1 MKEEFCVGDAYL
13 VKTVF
18 GLSLRRID
26 MEIRELMTKNPACCS
41 PSDSVAN
48 AASLMA
54 KNDCGQIPVTDSNG
68 DLIGVITDRDI
79 ACRCVAEGK
88 SAETLV
94 EDIMSSSPITVTI
107 DASVAECCKKMEDN
121 QVRRLP
127 VVDDAGRCCGI
138 VSQADIA
145 RHAGEHQTG
154 DLVREV
160 SEPAQ

>member
-1 MKEEFCVGDAYL
+1 
-13 VKTVF
+13 
-18 GLSLRRID
+18 
-26 MEIRELMTKNPACCS
+26 MEIRELMTKDPACCS
-41 PSDSVAN
+41 PSASVKE

-54 KNDCGQIPVTDSNG
+54 SNDCGLIPVTNAEG
-68 DLIGVITDRDI
+68 ELVGVITDRDI

>member
-1 MKEEFCVGDAYL
+1 V
-13 VKTVF
+13 
-18 GLSLRRID
+18 
-26 MEIRELMTKNPACCS
+26 EIRELMTKDPACCS
-41 PSDSVAN
+41 PSASVKE

-54 KNDCGQIPVTDSNG
+54 SNDCGLIPVTNAEG
-68 DLIGVITDRDI
+68 ELVGVITDRDI

>member
-1 MKEEFCVGDAYL
+1 
-13 VKTVF
+13 
-18 GLSLRRID
+18 
-26 MEIRELMTKNPACCS
+26 MEIRELMTKDPACCS
-41 PSDSVAN
+41 PSASVKE

-54 KNDCGQIPVTDSNG
+54 SNDCGQIPVTNAEG
-68 DLIGVITDRDI
+68 ELVGVITDRDI

>member
-1 MKEEFCVGDAYL
+1 
-13 VKTVF
+13 
-18 GLSLRRID
+18 
-26 MEIRELMTKNPACCS
+26 MEIRELMTKDPACCS
-41 PSDSVAN
+41 PSDSVKE

-54 KNDCGQIPVTDSNG
+54 SNDCGQIPVTNAEG
-68 DLIGVITDRDI
+68 ELVGVITDRDI

-94 EDIMSSSPITVTI
+94 KDIMSSSPITVTI